1 MKTVISGYGK
11 MGHMIEG
18 VLIKRGIEIAAIT
31 DDVCSIDPAIA
42 KESVCIDFTTP
53 EAFKAN
59 YKFLADNFK
68 AVVVGTTGWDDVKT
82 DVIGYFYSTGTPMI
96 YTANFS
102 IGVNAIFAAVDKVS
116 EVLRGY
122 NYIPHIEEMHHVKKL
137 DSPSGTAK
145 VLAHIV
151 KHELGVAPDITSLR
165 EGDVVG
171 KHIVKFKSDV
181 DKIKIS
187 HEAFSREAFAEGA
200 VVAAQMTE
208 GLKGVHEFKEMLAI
222 K

>member
-1 MKTVISGYGK
+1 M
-11 MGHMIEG
+11 
-18 VLIKRGIEIAAIT
+18 
-31 DDVCSIDPAIA
+31 
-42 KESVCIDFTTP
+42 CIDFTTP
-53 EAFKAN
+53 DAFKAN

-82 DVIGYFYSTGTPMI
+82 DVIGYFYTTGTPMI

-122 NYIPHIEEMHHVKKL
+122 NYIPHIEEIHHVKKL